1 VGLLSPSSEF
11 TEETNELF
19 MDIVGLITWLVSALI
34 IVTPIILVILSVL
47 AIENIMGK
55 VWKRKVKR

>member
-1 VGLLSPSSEF
+1 MPSSEF

-34 IVTPIILVILSVL
+34 IVTPIILAILSVL
-47 AIENIMGK
+47 SIENIIGK
-55 VWKRKVKR
+55 VCKKKAKR

>member
-1 VGLLSPSSEF
+1 MGSLLPSSEF

-19 MDIVGLITWLVSALI
+19 MDVVGLITWLVSAVI

-47 AIENIMGK
+47 AIENIIGK
-55 VWKRKVKR
+55 VCKKKAKR

>member
-1 VGLLSPSSEF
+1 LPSSEF

-19 MDIVGLITWLVSALI
+19 MDIVSLITWLVSAVI
-34 IVTPIILVILSVL
+34 IVTPIILAILSVL

-55 VWKRKVKR
+55 VCKKKVKK